1 MADIPDLSGRIA
13 LVTGASRGI
22 GYQIALQMAQAGA
35 HVIAV
40 ARTVG
45 GLEDLDDAIKESG
58 GQATLVPLDV
68 TDFDAIDRLGAAI
81 HERFGRLDILVLN
94 AGILG
99 TITPIHQE
107 KPKTFEQVMAINVT
121 ANWRMIRSF
130 DPLLRASDG
139 ARIIGVSS
147 SVAHKVKPFWGP
159 YSASKAAFE
168 SLMRMWA
175 TETAKTPM
183 RINCVNPGGTRT
195 HMRAQ
200 AMPGEDPASLQTAAE
215 AAAKILPLAD
225 ASVTRSGEIFDL
237 PTGQWMHSALPVASD

>member
-1 MADIPDLSGRIA
+1 MTQLTDLSDRYA

-22 GYQIALQMAQAGA
+22 GFQIALQMAQAGA

-45 GLEDLDDAIKESG
+45 GLEDLDDKIRASG
-58 GQATLVPLDV
+58 GEATLVPLDV
-68 TDFDAIDRLGAAI
+68 KDYDGVDRLGAALN
-81 HERFGRLDILVLN
+81 ERFGRLDVLVLN

-107 KPKTFEQVMAINVT
+107 KPKTFEDVMAVNVT
-121 ANWRMIRSF
+121 ANWRMMRSF
-130 DPLLRASDG
+130 DPLLRASDAG
-139 ARIIGVSS
+139 RVIGISS

-175 TETAKTPM
+175 AETAKTTM
-183 RINCVNPGGTRT
+183 RVNSVDPGPTRT

-200 AMPGEDPASLQTAAE
+200 AMPGEDPASISTAADV
-215 AAAKILPLAD
+215 ATKIVPM
-225 ASVTRSGEIFDL
+225 ASKDLEKTGAIFDV
-237 PTGQWMHSALPVASD
+237 PTGRWTSASLPQPL